1 MSHPFLAHI
10 RQLLQELYPGRE
22 GDTIFRE
29 MKEYLDQM
37 DELAL
42 HDIVQRLERNEPWQ
56 YVVGHA
62 WFYGLEL
69 KVNSSVLIPRMETE
83 ELVHLILSENGQE
96 GLKVL
101 DIGTGSGCI
110 PLALKFYRAHWDM
123 SACDV
128 SDEALKIAEANAT
141 ACGMHISFFQADI
154 LVQEPSGRYDIIVS
168 NPPYIAQEEATIMPA
183 HVLDYEPHL
192 ALFSGDDPQ
201 LFYRRLAIKGRSWL
215 EERGLIYLELNEF
228 HAEST
233 RRIFLQNGY
242 SEVEIIRDL
251 AGKDRMLRAKY

>member
-37 DELAL
+37 DEPAL
-42 HDIVQRLERNEPWQ
+42 NDIVQRLERNEPWQ

-69 KVNSSVLIPRMETE
+69 KVNSIVLIPRMETE

-96 GLKVL
+96 GLKVF

-110 PLALKFYRAHWDM
+110 PLALKFNRAHWDV

-141 ACGMHISFFQADI
+141 ACGLHISFFQADI
-154 LVQEPSGRYDIIVS
+154 LVQEPPGRYDIIVS
-168 NPPYIAQEEATIMPA
+168 NPPYISNRESALMPP
-183 HVLDYEPHL
+183 HVLEYEPRL
-192 ALFSGDDPQ
+192 ALFSGEDPQ
-201 LFYRRLAIKGRSWL
+201 LFYRHIANRGADWL
-215 EERGLIYLELNEF
+215 NEGGVIYLELNEF
-228 HAEST
+228 HADETSK
-233 RRIFLQNGY
+233 IFLQKGF
-242 SEVEIIRDL
+242 SKVQVISDL
-251 AGKDRMLRAKY
+251 AGKSRMLRAQL

>member
-1 MSHPFLAHI
+1 MSNPAISDL
-10 RQLLQELYPGRE
+10 RQLLRELYPGRE
-22 GDTIFRE
+22 GEAVFRE
-29 MKEYLDQM
+29 MEEYLEQM
-37 DELAL
+37 DSPAL
-42 HDIVQRLERNEPWQ
+42 LETARRLKAREPWQ
-56 YVVGHA
+56 YIVGHA

-83 ELVHLILSENGQE
+83 ELVHLILSENGPE
-96 GLKVL
+96 GTKVL

-110 PLALKFYRAHWDM
+110 PLALKFNRAHWDI
-123 SACDV
+123 SACDI
-128 SDEALKIAEANAT
+128 SNDALQIARANAQ
-141 ACGMHISFFQADI
+141 ACGLHIRFFQSDVLTAE
-154 LVQEPSGRYDIIVS
+154 VSGKYEIIVS
-168 NPPYIAQEEATIMPA
+168 NPPYIAREEATIMPA

-201 LFYRRLAIKGRSWL
+201 LFYRRLAIKGRFWL
-215 EERGLIYLELNEF
+215 EEGGLIYLELNEF

-233 RRIFLQNGY
+233 RKIFLQNGY